1 MPRTF
6 KRVLAI
12 GDFHCGH
19 EVGLTPPKWEP
30 GPRTT
35 PKRHLMRT
43 AIWTWFQQQVQPLKP
58 DILIVNGDCID
69 GKGQASQAS
78 ELLYADRLD
87 QVGMAV
93 DAIQSIPDKPKIYMS
108 YGTAYHTGKGEDWED
123 IVADKVGAVSI
134 GGEDE
139 ISVNGTIINYKHHL
153 GRSGVPHGRTSAVL
167 RDALWNQLW
176 AHRGEYERADILLRS
191 HVHYHGFA
199 GDTDLLAMTLPAM
212 QGYGTK
218 FGTRRVTGTVD
229 VGFVVFDVYGPNDY
243 TWEPHIWRAPITRAL
258 VAA

>member
-1 MPRTF
+1 MARKF
-6 KRVLAI
+6 KRVLAL
-12 GDFHCGH
+12 GDFHSGH
-19 EVGLTPPKWEP
+19 EVGLTPTKWDP
-30 GPRTT
+30 GARNT
-35 PKRHLMRT
+35 PKRFKMRQS
-43 AIWTWFQQQVQPLKP
+43 IWKWFQVETKSLKP
-58 DILIVNGDCID
+58 DIMIVNGDCID
-69 GKGQASQAS
+69 GKGQASKAS
-78 ELLYADRLD
+78 ELIYTDRLS

-93 DAIQSIPDKPKIYMS
+93 DIIKGIPGKPKIYMS

-123 IVADKVGAVSI
+123 IVADKVGAVTI

-139 ISVNGTIINYKHHL
+139 ISVLGTIINYKHHL
-153 GRSGVPHGRTSAVL
+153 GRSGIPHGRTSAVL

-176 AHRGEYERADILLRS
+176 AARGEYERADILIRS

-199 GDTDLLAMTLPAM
+199 GDTDLLALTLPAL

-229 VGFVVFDVYGPNDY
+229 VGFVVFDIYGPNDY
-243 TWEPHIWRAPITRAL
+243 LWRPVIWRAPIKKAR